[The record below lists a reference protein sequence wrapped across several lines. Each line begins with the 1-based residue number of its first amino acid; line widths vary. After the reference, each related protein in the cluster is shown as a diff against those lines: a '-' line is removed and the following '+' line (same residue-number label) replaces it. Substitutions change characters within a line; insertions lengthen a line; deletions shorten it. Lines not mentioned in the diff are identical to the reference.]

1 MWSFC
6 CGHQIVWL
14 LLYNMIR
21 NWFASLRIC
30 YTYFGWWKRDS
41 SLRIQ
46 ACMLLQ
52 KNDWK
57 KTMSVCFDWVQPSNS
72 NNLEWL
78 ILFCAWPR
86 EKICM
91 EIITSVTYKDNLSLE
106 CVFYCCFDHLVH
118 EAVIENR
125 NLCWFFACTRYTIVS
140 QTNRN
145 ILWKLFC
152 SNWKCAALLVAAKY
166 VRVWVCIC
174 RMSLGCIDS

>member
-1 MWSFC
+1 MKTRF
-6 CGHQIVWL
+6 IVEDTR
-14 LLYNMIR
+14 LYA
-21 NWFASLRIC
+21 F
-30 YTYFGWWKRDS
+30 T
-41 SLRIQ
+41 
-46 ACMLLQ
+46 

-91 EIITSVTYKDNLSLE
+91 EIITSVTYKDNPSWE

-152 SNWKCAALLVAAKY
+152 SNWKCGALLVAAKY
-166 VRVWVCIC
+166 VRVWVCVSVVCPWVASIAKHH
-174 RMSLGCIDS
+174 LAFVDLFFK